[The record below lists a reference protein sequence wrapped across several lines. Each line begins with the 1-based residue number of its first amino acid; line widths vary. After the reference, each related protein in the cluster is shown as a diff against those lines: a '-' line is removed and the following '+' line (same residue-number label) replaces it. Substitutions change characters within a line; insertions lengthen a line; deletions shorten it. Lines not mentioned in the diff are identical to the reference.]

1 MKSNFD
7 FDFDIAVFIIN
18 YLCTSI
24 FKKKSCAHLIFNQ
37 KHNFNLS
44 LTTASLL

>member
-24 FKKKSCAHLIFNQ
+24 LKKKKI
-37 KHNFNLS
+37 NLVP
-44 LTTASLL
+44 T